1 MNNVLHVDL
10 CSVVVSFVLEVST
23 QGKLKRALSN
33 PFCCCLSGEVK
44 YSLWFCVLEACPL
57 K

>member
-1 MNNVLHVDL
+1 VNNVLHVDL